1 MEEMEKS
8 ATSRTHHFKSLPLWN
23 MSHYFHHKFSM
34 HFIPWRI
41 SWYCFVLLMQ
51 KKGILAAKP
60 ILQESIAELLR
71 ANALEC
77 LKMADMGCSSGP
89 NTLLPLWEI
98 IETIDSSCSRLNQ
111 KSPILQV
118 FLNDLQGNDFNT
130 IFRSLI
136 PKFHKKR
143 EKEKGSKFGPCYIA
157 AVPGSF
163 YGRLF
168 PPHSLHFIHS
178 SYSLHWLSQVQL
190 LENHSIS
197 QINQIH
203 ANIFST
209 WIRYLKGFNWTKEL
223 FAWTKQAPQV
233 FIKHIRINLK
243 EISQHFWD
251 YDQRRWSQEVT
262 WFLRFSYRATTI
274 LTANMASR
282 FGNY

>member
-1 MEEMEKS
+1 
-8 ATSRTHHFKSLPLWN
+8 
-23 MSHYFHHKFSM
+23 
-34 HFIPWRI
+34 
-41 SWYCFVLLMQ
+41 MQ

-136 PKFHKKR
+136 PKFHKKL

-209 WIRYLKGFNWTKEL
+209 
-223 FAWTKQAPQV
+223 
-233 FIKHIRINLK
+233 
-243 EISQHFWD
+243 
-251 YDQRRWSQEVT
+251 
-262 WFLRFSYRATTI
+262 
-274 LTANMASR
+274 
-282 FGNY
+282 